1 VSESGSGA
9 WDPSSGASRWPE
21 AFELATRLASDAG
34 DSVRAILL
42 YGSRLLKTRPDRH
55 SALDF
60 VVIVDDYRS
69 FYEHLSRADELH
81 RPVRVMSSLSHVLA
95 PNVIAYAPE
104 EGRAGL
110 AKCLIVSKAHFERAL
125 GPNPP
130 DHFLLGRM
138 LQRVGEVWARGP
150 EESDWVRRQISGAH
164 SRVLEWMAPYLEE
177 DVDARGLGRRLLE
190 VCYQGELRPESKGR
204 AGAIFEAQEPHFARV
219 LEPALR
225 SAVSQGRMVERE
237 GKYALASPVPG
248 RVARR
253 WRRYFRRSKVRTTL
267 RWFKH
272 MMTFANWLPYVVR
285 KVERHT
291 GRTIELTTLERK
303 LPLIFLWPRA
313 IHVLLTRP
321 RREIRS

>member
-1 VSESGSGA
+1 
-9 WDPSSGASRWPE
+9 
-21 AFELATRLASDAG
+21 
-34 DSVRAILL
+34 
-42 YGSRLLKTRPDRH
+42 
-55 SALDF
+55 
-60 VVIVDDYRS
+60 
-69 FYEHLSRADELH
+69 
-81 RPVRVMSSLSHVLA
+81 
-95 PNVIAYAPE
+95 
-104 EGRAGL
+104 
-110 AKCLIVSKAHFERAL
+110 
-125 GPNPP
+125 
-130 DHFLLGRM
+130 
-138 LQRVGEVWARGP
+138 
-150 EESDWVRRQISGAH
+150 
-164 SRVLEWMAPYLEE
+164 MAPYLEE

-225 SAVSQGRMVERE
+225 SAVSQGHMVERE

-253 WRRYFRRSKVRTTL
+253 WRRYFRRSKARTTL